1 MGELVMRQLAVLL
14 ITVVMMISLI
24 ACSGQTK
31 QSNSSA
37 NPAVNGKPEAGATAA
52 PSASA
57 GSTASAAPAP
67 FTSPGK
73 LDEKPAATPS
83 SFSSEE
89 EAKAVIE
96 KRIKETIEAMKQ
108 KDMAKLAKLVH
119 PQKGVQFS
127 PYAYVDTTQNVR
139 VKAAELTALWKDT
152 KKIKWGELDGSGST
166 IELTFADYFQKFVY
180 DHDFA
185 KAPKIGYNKIIGK
198 STTTNNLFT
207 VYPKDKF
214 ITVEFHFEG
223 FDQKFVGQDW
233 ASLRLV
239 YENTGADWFL
249 VAVVHDQWTV

>member
-1 MGELVMRQLAVLL
+1 MRQMAVLL
-14 ITVVMMISLI
+14 ISVVMMISLL
-24 ACSGQTK
+24 ACSGEIK
-31 QSNSSA
+31 QSNSA
-37 NPAVNGKPEAGATAA
+37 VNPTADPAVNEPATGATAA
-52 PSASA
+52 PAAAASA
-57 GSTASAAPAP
+57 GATASVAP
-67 FTSPGK
+67 FVSPGK
-73 LDEKPAATPS
+73 LEEKPAATPS

-96 KRIKETIEAMKQ
+96 KRIKETIDAMMQ
-108 KDMAKLAKLVH
+108 KDMVKLAKLVH
-119 PQKGVQFS
+119 PEKGVQFS
-127 PYAYVDTTQNVR
+127 PYAYVDTTKNVR
-139 VKAAELTALWKDT
+139 VKAADLAALWKDA
-152 KKIKWGELDGSGST
+152 KKINWGELDGSGSP
-166 IELTFADYFQKFVY
+166 IELTFAEYFQKFVY

-214 ITVEFHFEG
+214 ITVEYHFEG
-223 FDQKFVGQDW
+223 FDKKFAGQDW

>member
-1 MGELVMRQLAVLL
+1 MRQLAVLL
-14 ITVVMMISLI
+14 ISVVTMISLI
-24 ACSGQTK
+24 ACSGQ
-31 QSNSSA
+31 SNNAA
-37 NPAVNGKPEAGATAA
+37 NPALNGHPAAGAAAA
-52 PSASA
+52 PTPLA

-73 LDEKPAATPS
+73 LEEKPTVSPS

-89 EAKAVIE
+89 EAKSVIE
-96 KRIKETIEAMKQ
+96 KRIKETTDAMMQ
-108 KDMAKLAKLVH
+108 KDMAKLAKLVD
-119 PQKGVQFS
+119 PAKGVQFS
-127 PYAYVDTTQNVR
+127 PYAYVDTSKDVR
-139 VKAAELTALWKDT
+139 VKASELAALWKDT
-152 KKIKWGELDGSGST
+152 KKIKWGEQDGSGSP

-223 FDQKFVGQDW
+223 FDKKLGGQDW
-233 ASLRLV
+233 SSLRLV
-239 YENTGADWFL
+239 YENSGADWFL
-249 VAVVHDQWTV
+249 VAVVHDQWTI